1 MRLTR
6 RGLQVSLGLIWL
18 LDALLQFQPAMFTR
32 SFPDQVL
39 RPAAQGNPAWVADPV
54 TWAATLISQHVVLAN
69 AAFAIVQLV
78 IALAILWR
86 PTTALGLALSVPWA
100 LVGVVARRG
109 PGRRADQC
117 ARRRWP
123 ARPGAVILYGLLA
136 VLLWPAPDGPHGGSL
151 AAASPLG
158 PVVARLAWVLLW
170 ASLAY
175 DTLLAASRAGL
186 AALVSGQGAGE
197 PGWLAAIDRFAGH
210 QLGAHDA
217 AVSAALAVIFAVI
230 AVAVFIPAASRPV
243 LAVAIALALAI
254 WLVGENLGD
263 VFTGQG
269 TDPNTGPLLVLL
281 ALAYW
286 PRRPLER
293 PLPAA
298 PAALPAC
305 RWPCPSGARAPGRR
319 AGGGPGRRL
328 WDGGWDGGWA
338 RGPFSFRPGTVFPDP
353 FRAAGFD
360 KFVEL
365 AAQMPVIFLSGPA
378 SFIEQAF

>member
-6 RGLQVSLGLIWL
+6 RGLQVALGLIWL

-32 SFPDQVL
+32 SFPDQVI
-39 RPAAQGNPAWVADPV
+39 RPAAQGNPAWVAGPV
-54 TWAATLISQHVVLAN
+54 TWSATLISHHVVLAN
-69 AAFAIVQLV
+69 AAFATVQLV

-100 LVGVVARRG
+100 LSVWWLGEGLGGVLTSAPSAVAG
-109 PGRRADQC
+109 A
-117 ARRRWP
+117 
-123 ARPGAVILYGLLA
+123 PGAVILYGLLA

-158 PVVARLAWVLLW
+158 PVAARLAWAVLW

-186 AALVSGQGAGE
+186 AATVSGQGAGE
-197 PGWLAAIDRFAGH
+197 PGWLAAIDQSAGR

-217 AVSAALAVIFAVI
+217 AVSAALAVAFAVI
-230 AVAVFIPAASRPV
+230 ALAVFIPAASRPV
-243 LAVAIALALAI
+243 LAVAVALALGI
-254 WLVGENLGD
+254 WLVGEDLGD

-286 PRRPLER
+286 PRRSLDQPQ
-293 PLPAA
+293 AA
-298 PAALPAC
+298 GGPAAL
-305 RWPCPSGARAPGRR
+305 AR
-319 AGGGPGRRL
+319 
-328 WDGGWDGGWA
+328 
-338 RGPFSFRPGTVFPDP
+338 S
-353 FRAAGFD
+353 
-360 KFVEL
+360 
-365 AAQMPVIFLSGPA
+365 A
-378 SFIEQAF
+378 SR